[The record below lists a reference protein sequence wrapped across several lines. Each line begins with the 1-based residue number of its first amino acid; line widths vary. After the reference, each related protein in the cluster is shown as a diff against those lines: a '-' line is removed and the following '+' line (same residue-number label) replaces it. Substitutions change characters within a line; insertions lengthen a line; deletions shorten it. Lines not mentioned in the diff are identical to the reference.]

1 MEPIKDFEKIHLN
14 LENCIVPK
22 DRLVNTPSQ
31 KLGMSH
37 ELEVDLRITGCEY
50 IQTAGLLLQL
60 PQVAMATAQ
69 VLFQRF
75 YYAKSFTEYK
85 VRVSSFITQIFLPVD
100 DFVVRLSLS
109 LSQPMAMA
117 CLFVAAKI
125 EEDCRK
131 IRDVV
136 NVFHHLSQKRTGRYV
151 LNVLFYKYGI
161 STQPAMILCMVQAI
175 CPPSTGCWKCL
186 SFQF

>member
-22 DRLVNTPSQ
+22 DRLLNTPSR

-75 YYAKSFTEYK
+75 YYAKSFTEFK
-85 VRVSSFITQIFLPVD
+85 VRVSLFIGRKFFRL
-100 DFVVRLSLS
+100 FMCFFFALSLW
-109 LSQPMAMA
+109 LWLV
-117 CLFVAAKI
+117 CLWRQRLKKI
-125 EEDCRK
+125 VER
-131 IRDVV
+131 
-136 NVFHHLSQKRTGRYV
+136 LG
-151 LNVLFYKYGI
+151 
-161 STQPAMILCMVQAI
+161 M
-175 CPPSTGCWKCL
+175 
-186 SFQF
+186 

>member
-1 MEPIKDFEKIHLN
+1 MPPGSLFSLKNKSYRAIYHPFGAGSRLGFEMEPIKDFEKVHLN

-50 IQTAGLLLQL
+50 IQTGGLLLQL

-85 VRVSSFITQIFLPVD
+85 VRVSSFITEIFSP
-100 DFVVRLSLS
+100 
-109 LSQPMAMA
+109 
-117 CLFVAAKI
+117 I
-125 EEDCRK
+125 
-131 IRDVV
+131 I
-136 NVFHHLSQKRTGRYV
+136 
-151 LNVLFYKYGI
+151 
-161 STQPAMILCMVQAI
+161 
-175 CPPSTGCWKCL
+175 
-186 SFQF
+186 

>member
-1 MEPIKDFEKIHLN
+1 MEPIKDFEKVHLN

-50 IQTAGLLLQL
+50 IQTGGLLLQL

-85 VRVSSFITQIFLPVD
+85 VRVSLFITEIFSP
-100 DFVVRLSLS
+100 
-109 LSQPMAMA
+109 
-117 CLFVAAKI
+117 
-125 EEDCRK
+125 
-131 IRDVV
+131 
-136 NVFHHLSQKRTGRYV
+136 NY
-151 LNVLFYKYGI
+151 
-161 STQPAMILCMVQAI
+161 
-175 CPPSTGCWKCL
+175 W
-186 SFQF
+186 

>member
-22 DRLVNTPSQ
+22 DRLLNTPSR

-75 YYAKSFTEYK
+75 YYAKSFTEFK
-85 VRVSSFITQIFLPVD
+85 VRVSLFISRKFFSSVYVVIFLFSLWQWLVCLWQQ
-100 DFVVRLSLS
+100 RLK
-109 LSQPMAMA
+109 
-117 CLFVAAKI
+117 KI
-125 EEDCRK
+125 VER
-131 IRDVV
+131 
-136 NVFHHLSQKRTGRYV
+136 LG
-151 LNVLFYKYGI
+151 
-161 STQPAMILCMVQAI
+161 M
-175 CPPSTGCWKCL
+175 
-186 SFQF
+186 

>member
-1 MEPIKDFEKIHLN
+1 MREKPTRDIGKESDQRLYSSLCPPGSCFPLKNKSYRAINLFLGADALQRMEPIKDFEKIHLN

-22 DRLVNTPSQ
+22 DRLLNTPSR

-75 YYAKSFTEYK
+75 YYAKSFTEFK
-85 VRVSSFITQIFLPVD
+85 ARVSEDINLFI
-100 DFVVRLSLS
+100 
-109 LSQPMAMA
+109 
-117 CLFVAAKI
+117 C
-125 EEDCRK
+125 
-131 IRDVV
+131 
-136 NVFHHLSQKRTGRYV
+136 
-151 LNVLFYKYGI
+151 
-161 STQPAMILCMVQAI
+161 
-175 CPPSTGCWKCL
+175 
-186 SFQF
+186 